1 MRRPHPSP
9 PATAALLAVA
19 GVVAMTSVAGCGS
32 AAARGGGT
40 HRLSLVSYSTPQR
53 AYDAL
58 TKAFGQTAAG
68 RGTSFED
75 SFGASGAQSR
85 AVAAGQPADVVAF
98 SLEPDI
104 TKLVKAGLVPATWN
118 QDSHKGIVT
127 DSVVTLVVRKGNPK
141 NIHGWDDLVRPGIK
155 VVTPN

>member
-1 MRRPHPSP
+1 MRSPHLPRPVL
-9 PATAALLAVA
+9 AAAALLTVGSLAA
-19 GVVAMTSVAGCGS
+19 ACGS
-32 AAARGGGT
+32 AGASAGNGGS
-40 HRLSLVSYSTPQR
+40 HKISLVAYSTPQK
-53 AYDAL
+53 AYDEL
-58 TKAFGQTAAG
+58 IPGFKATAAG
-68 RGTSFED
+68 KGASFQE

-104 TKLVKAGLVPATWN
+104 TKLVKANLVPSTWN